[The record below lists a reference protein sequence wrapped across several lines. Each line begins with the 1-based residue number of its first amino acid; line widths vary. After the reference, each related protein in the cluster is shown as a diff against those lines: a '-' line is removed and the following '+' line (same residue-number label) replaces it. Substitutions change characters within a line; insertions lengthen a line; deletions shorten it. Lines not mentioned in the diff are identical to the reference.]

1 MQLTIGMAC
10 YDDFDGV
17 YFTVMDLLIHHRE
30 ALQDAEIV
38 VVDNAPHLPSGKTT
52 QDFVRSLAG
61 QAVPVGYVPFSQP
74 VGTSPARNAI
84 FEQAHGEYVL
94 VLDCHVLLLPGALMR
109 LRKFLEENHPC
120 EDLLQGV
127 LHSDDLSQCWTHFQ
141 DVWRAEMWGIWGSD
155 PRGRSSDN
163 PPFEIFA
170 QGLGLFCARRESW
183 LGFHPTARG
192 FGGEECYIHEK
203 YRRAGRK
210 CLCLPGLGWVHRF
223 GRPRGVSYPLTL
235 WNKVRNYVLE
245 HVELGLPLERVHRHF
260 VLGEG
265 EDPGDGSQPQGAF
278 NRLTKEQWEYL
289 LADPEKHIQP
299 PSQASGCGGCGGGP
313 AIESLEKWYDWQ
325 AEHHPDLKGHI
336 PRLKELAAGKNL
348 VAELGNTRGGS
359 TAAFLAAQPKRL
371 ISVDVNPPGWL
382 AQLTEKVNGN
392 SFEFVQADA
401 RFVELPDGI
410 ELLFI
415 DTQHTAN
422 QLWAEL
428 SAHAEKVQGLIVLHD
443 TKTFGER
450 GEDGGPGLLPAL
462 RRFLK
467 ENPQWTVLKHYED
480 WHGLTI
486 LSNRPEDRPKLPSTA
501 RQVFN
506 FTKALIEH
514 VKSGARFVSREELE
528 RRLDICA
535 LCEHRAE
542 NRCSICGCYL
552 IDAPT
557 GQGGKAEWADQACPI
572 GKWLPV
578 QELSDRGKD
587 AV

>member
-1 MQLTIGMAC
+1 MFLTIGMAC

-17 YFTVMDLLIHHRE
+17 YFTVMDLLIHHNE

-38 VVDNAPHLPSGKTT
+38 IVDNAPHLPSGKTT
-52 QDFVRSLAG
+52 GDFVRSLGG
-61 QAVPVGYVPFSQP
+61 QPVPVRYVPLPQP
-74 VGTSPARNAI
+74 VGTSPARDAI
-84 FEQAHGEYVL
+84 FQHSKGEYVL

-109 LRKFLEENHPC
+109 LEKFLEENHPC
-120 EDLLQGV
+120 DDLLQGV
-127 LHSDDLSQCWTHFQ
+127 LHSDDLRHRWTHFQ

-155 PRGRSSDN
+155 PRGQSAEN
-163 PPFEIFA
+163 PPFQIFA

-183 LGFHPTARG
+183 LGFHPLARG

-223 GRPRGVSYPLTL
+223 GRPKGVPYPLTQ

-245 HVELGLPLERVHRHF
+245 HRELGLSLDRVYKHF

-265 EDPGDGSQPQGAF
+265 EDPGDGSPAQGALS
-278 NRLTKEQWEYL
+278 RMPEEHWKYL
-289 LADPEKHIQP
+289 LEDPENHLHP
-299 PSQASGCGGCGGGP
+299 PARSSGGCGGCGGAP
-313 AIESLEKWYDWQ
+313 TIQSIEQWYQWQ

-336 PRLKELAAGKNL
+336 PRLRELAEGNAL
-348 VAELGNTRGGS
+348 VVELGTARGGS
-359 TAAFLAAQPKRL
+359 TAAFLAARPKRL
-371 ISVDVNPPGWL
+371 ISVDLLAPSWL
-382 AQLTEKVNGN
+382 GEAQKHVNGM
-392 SFEFVQADA
+392 SWEFIQGDSKT
-401 RFVELPDGI
+401 VELPEKID
-410 ELLFI
+410 LLFI
-415 DTQHTAN
+415 DTIHTA
-422 QLWAEL
+422 QQVYEEL
-428 SAHAEKVQGLIVLHD
+428 SRHAPKVRGLIVLHD

-467 ENPQWTVLKHYED
+467 EHPEWTVLKHYED
-480 WHGLTI
+480 WHGLTV

-506 FTKALIEH
+506 FAKAVIEH
-514 VKSGARFVSREELE
+514 VKSGARMVTEKQLEE
-528 RRLDICA
+528 RLDICA

-552 IDAPT
+552 IDSPT
-557 GQGGKAEWADQACPI
+557 GQGGKAEWADQSCPL

-578 QELSDRGKD
+578 PVEET
-587 AV
+587 A

>member
-1 MQLTIGMAC
+1 MKLSVGMAC

-38 VVDNAPHLPSGKTT
+38 IVDNAPHLPSGKTT
-52 QDFVRSLAG
+52 GDFVRSLGG
-61 QAVPVGYVPFSQP
+61 QPVPVRYVPLPQP
-74 VGTSPARNAI
+74 VGTSPARDAI
-84 FEQAHGEYVL
+84 FKQAQGEYVL
-94 VLDCHVLLLPGALMR
+94 VVDCHVLLLPGALVY
-109 LRKFLEENHPC
+109 LRTFFDEHHPC
-120 EDLLQGV
+120 DDLIQGV
-127 LHSDDLSQCWTHFQ
+127 LHSDDFRHRWTHFQ

-155 PRGRSSDN
+155 PRGQSPDD

-183 LGFHPTARG
+183 LGFHPLARG

-245 HVELGLPLERVHRHF
+245 HREIGLPLDRVYRHF

-265 EDPGDGSQPQGAF
+265 EDPGDGSPPQGAF
-278 NRLTKEQWEYL
+278 NRLTKEQWDYL
-289 LADPEKHIQP
+289 LADPEKHIHP
-299 PSQASGCGGCGGGP
+299 PVQKTAGCGGCGSQT
-313 AIESLEKWYDWQ
+313 IESIDKWYEFQ
-325 AEHHPDLKGHI
+325 AENHPDLKGHI
-336 PRLKELAAGKNL
+336 PRLKELATGKNL
-348 VAELGNTRGGS
+348 VVELGNARGGS
-359 TAAFLAAQPKRL
+359 TAAFLAAKPKRL
-371 ISVDVNPPGWL
+371 VSVDVNAPGWL
-382 AQLTEKVNGN
+382 AQVTEKVNGT
-392 SFEFVQADA
+392 SFEFVQADS

-422 QLWAEL
+422 QVWAEL
-428 SAHAEKVQGLIVLHD
+428 NAHAGRVQGLIVLHD

-486 LSNRPEDRPKLPSTA
+486 ISNRPEDRPKLPSTA

-506 FTKALIEH
+506 FTRAVIEH
-514 VKSGARFVSREELE
+514 VKSGARFVSGEELE

-572 GKWLPV
+572 GKWLPI
-578 QELSDRGKD
+578 QETPGQRKD
-587 AV
+587 AA